1 VASPLDASDF
11 SGIVREVSVTSGYLE
26 AAGVRPVDGRLLTE
40 TEWTTR
46 APVIVVSER
55 VAHEYW
61 PGERAVGQ
69 TLTKK
74 GRAFTVVGVVP
85 DARFMSLDRRPQPAI
100 YVPEAAALYHVLVSF
115 DQSGLTGLQNVVA
128 VFKSRCPSCT
138 FYRAEMLSDAVGASI
153 RPRRFNAWLF
163 SSFGL
168 AAVAI
173 VGAGILGLVTMTTG
187 RRTKEIGIRMA
198 LGSTRGGVVRQILGE
213 QMVSVFVGLVA
224 GGVAAAWLVKYVE
237 SYLYKTPLYDGWS
250 WGAAIALIVG
260 IALVGALIPSL
271 RASRI
276 DPIRALRVE

>member
-1 VASPLDASDF
+1 
-11 SGIVREVSVTSGYLE
+11 
-26 AAGVRPVDGRLLTE
+26 
-40 TEWTTR
+40 
-46 APVIVVSER
+46 
-55 VAHEYW
+55 
-61 PGERAVGQ
+61 
-69 TLTKK
+69 
-74 GRAFTVVGVVP
+74 
-85 DARFMSLDRRPQPAI
+85 MSLDRRPQPAI
-100 YVPEAAALYHVLVSF
+100 YVPDAAGLYHVLVSF
-115 DQSGLTGLQNVVA
+115 DQSGRTGLHDVVVA
-128 VFKSRCPSCT
+128 FKNRCPSCT
-138 FYRAEMLSDAVGASI
+138 FYMAEMLSDAVGASI

-163 SSFGL
+163 SSFGI

-224 GGVAAAWLVKYVE
+224 GGVAAAWLVTYVE

-250 WGAAIALIVG
+250 WSAAIALIVG